1 VERRQSNLIL
11 LNVCI
16 GQAIVGLDQRA
27 LLVALPTLTEY
38 FDTAFTTIRWTIL
51 SYDLVLIGLVITMG
65 RLGDLYGRRRF
76 YTAGFILFVTGSALC
91 IISQSAEQLIAFRIL
106 QAMGGSM
113 ISANGRAIAS
123 ISVPRDERGK
133 ALGLTSTA
141 FHVGFLAGPTL
152 GGFMIDTIGWRWIFS
167 LNLPIGIWAAWLAW
181 RVLVET
187 KDTVPAGSLDVP
199 GAFLL
204 LLTNGLFIYAVD
216 QIPRLGWRDATV
228 IVTLISAAV
237 SATVLILVEQRTRMP
252 ILILSF
258 FRNRLF
264 SASVSSLFLVAVSQV
279 ALNFLMPFYL
289 QNLRGFSPSQVGW
302 IIVADSVI
310 IMALAPIAGSL
321 SDRFGSRLLCTAGC
335 ALIAIAQLLIS
346 TVSLDS
352 SVWRIILPL
361 ALQGL
366 GWALFNSPN
375 QSAVLGSVPMQQVG
389 SASGMVATAARTG
402 GAMGVALSAMLFS
415 SLLSAAGLSQ
425 RQIDAPQTWSAV
437 AETVVSTFSRTVL
450 IISFCSMLA
459 VIFSAV
465 RDSGNR
471 D

>member
-1 VERRQSNLIL
+1 VERRKSNLIL

-76 YTAGFILFVTGSALC
+76 YTAGFVLFVIGSALC
-91 IISQSAEQLIAFRIL
+91 VIAQSAQQLVAFRIL
-106 QAMGGSM
+106 QAIGGSM

-123 ISVPRDERGK
+123 VSVPRDERGK

-141 FHVGFLAGPTL
+141 FHVGFLAGPTI

-181 RVLVET
+181 RLLVET
-187 KDTVPAGSLDVP
+187 KDEVPARSLDMP

-228 IVTLISAAV
+228 IATLILAGV
-237 SATVLILVEQRTRMP
+237 SASILILVEQRTRMP

-258 FRNRLF
+258 FRSRLF
-264 SASVSSLFLVAVSQV
+264 SASVSSLFLIAVSQV

-321 SDRFGSRLLCTAGC
+321 SDRFGSRLLCTTGC

-346 TVSLDS
+346 TVDLDS

-425 RQIDAPQTWSAV
+425 RQIDAPQTWPAV
-437 AETVVSTFSRTVL
+437 AETVVNTFSRTVF
-450 IISFCSMLA
+450 IISLCSILA

-465 RDSGNR
+465 RNPDNR
-471 D
+471 N